1 MCFLFCHGLS
11 ELVHEQRDEHDDH
24 HVWQSVAEHKIGV
37 HQQPIQDKACQP
49 DEQVV
54 QTESGVA
61 AVMTQKQDIRDL
73 DGDHRREYGTDQIKE
88 VGDVIHRK
96 KDGCQD
102 ADEGDHDANSLLFP

>member
-24 HVWQSVAEHKIGV
+24 HVWQSIAEHKIGA
-37 HQQPIQDKACQP
+37 HQQSIQDKACQP

-61 AVMTQKQDIRDL
+61 
-73 DGDHRREYGTDQIKE
+73 E
-88 VGDVIHRK
+88 
-96 KDGCQD
+96 
-102 ADEGDHDANSLLFP
+102 

>member
-1 MCFLFCHGLS
+1 MSMTITMSGRVLPSTKSVRISSRYKIKPASQMSRLS
-11 ELVHEQRDEHDDH
+11 RQK
-24 HVWQSVAEHKIGV
+24 AAA
-37 HQQPIQDKACQP
+37 QQ
-49 DEQVV
+49 EEV
-54 QTESGVA
+54 
-61 AVMTQKQDIRDL
+61 RDL